1 LAFGLPRNRFGK
13 RAQSPYTVKRPCEF
27 VALPFSHTGRTL
39 VVRRLRMR
47 PGIGEAMNESLSD
60 ELQKIVSPGLARDPI
75 RHAEQIATIAGVL
88 YRAFDDSGLRS
99 VVVGG
104 SAIEIHAPGT
114 YVSGDI
120 DLVVERLQQQD
131 VEIDDVFSSLG
142 FQRKGR
148 HWRIGDLFVEV
159 PSRILSDPSEVM
171 RVGNAVF
178 EVVRR
183 EVVLADRIVGFRQ
196 WEVHAWGQQAI
207 DLLAAFGDDLDEG
220 WLRRKLESEGSLD
233 ALDPLRTLAESQE
246 PVSREVLDSLL
257 GELRRDSGTRR

>member
-1 LAFGLPRNRFGK
+1 
-13 RAQSPYTVKRPCEF
+13 
-27 VALPFSHTGRTL
+27 
-39 VVRRLRMR
+39 
-47 PGIGEAMNESLSD
+47 MNESLSD

-159 PSRILSDPSEVM
+159 PSRILSDRCEVM
-171 RVGNAVF
+171 RVGSAVF
-178 EVVRR
+178 EVVRK
-183 EVVLADRIVGFRQ
+183 EVVLPSSGFTTA
-196 WEVHAWGQQAI
+196 E
-207 DLLAAFGDDLDEG
+207 DLVCWAGLPHGPVAGPAPHSPAP
-220 WLRRKLESEGSLD
+220 RAS
-233 ALDPLRTLAESQE
+233 ALSP
-246 PVSREVLDSLL
+246 PVSPSYVAAPSEVPTPGSPVSATQSPAPCPASCRPSKAAISRFST
-257 GELRRDSGTRR
+257 GSPA

>member
-1 LAFGLPRNRFGK
+1 
-13 RAQSPYTVKRPCEF
+13 
-27 VALPFSHTGRTL
+27 
-39 VVRRLRMR
+39 
-47 PGIGEAMNESLSD
+47 MNESLSD
-60 ELQKIVSPGLARDPI
+60 ELQKIVSPGLARDPL